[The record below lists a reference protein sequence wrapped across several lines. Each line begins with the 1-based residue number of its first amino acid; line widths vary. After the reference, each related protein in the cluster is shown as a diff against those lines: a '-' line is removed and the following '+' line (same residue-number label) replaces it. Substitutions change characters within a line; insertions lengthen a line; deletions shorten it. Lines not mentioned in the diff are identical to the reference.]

1 MEHLQAYRAAGD
13 GKHRANKPIEACARS
28 RRLLIAAAVLFAAGI
43 VTSESK
49 AQSGPFAPM
58 AGSWSGGGTVSG
70 LPGGQSVVLLNN
82 GRDSLSVAAN
92 GRFVFGGLVPFN
104 GSYLVTISSQ
114 PASAN
119 CVVTNASGTA
129 NGDVNNV
136 LVTCQPR

>member
-1 MEHLQAYRAAGD
+1 MKRLSIMLVRCLPLAALCALLG
-13 GKHRANKPIEACARS
+13 ACNAS
-28 RRLLIAAAVLFAAGI
+28 FVSDF
-43 VTSESK
+43 
-49 AQSGPFAPM
+49 
-58 AGSWSGGGTVSG
+58 GSNFSIGGTVSG

-82 GRDSLSVAAN
+82 GRDSLTVAAN

-119 CVVTNASGTA
+119 CVVANASGTA